1 MRLALALKAAV
12 IEEDSAAAKEDT
24 AAPEEDEATAKE
36 DTAAPG
42 EDTAAAEEDEVVTDE
57 DKVSAVAFRY
67 MRKTKNAIINPYV
80 CLRNYKESKMAEA
93 KGLSKPVKLK
103 NEMAEFLGATELPR
117 TEITKKLWDY
127 IKANK
132 LQTKTENGKPENA
145 GKFIVADAKLLPI
158 FKNTKSTSKSG
169 KVTDLTNMK
178 EGQTI
183 NMMQMAAVVGANIE

>member
-1 MRLALALKAAV
+1 
-12 IEEDSAAAKEDT
+12 
-24 AAPEEDEATAKE
+24 
-36 DTAAPG
+36 
-42 EDTAAAEEDEVVTDE
+42 
-57 DKVSAVAFRY
+57 
-67 MRKTKNAIINPYV
+67 
-80 CLRNYKESKMAEA
+80 MAEA

-103 NEMAEFLGATELPR
+103 SDLAAFLGASELPR

-127 IKANK
+127 IKANG

-169 KVTDLTNMK
+169 KLTDLTNMQ

>member
-1 MRLALALKAAV
+1 M
-12 IEEDSAAAKEDT
+12 KE
-24 AAPEEDEATAKE
+24 
-36 DTAAPG
+36 
-42 EDTAAAEEDEVVTDE
+42 
-57 DKVSAVAFRY
+57 
-67 MRKTKNAIINPYV
+67 I
-80 CLRNYKESKMAEA
+80 KMAEA
-93 KGLSKPVKLK
+93 KGLNKPVKLK
-103 NEMAEFLGATELPR
+103 NELAEFLGASELPR

-158 FKNTKSTSKSG
+158 FKNTNSKSKAG
-169 KVTDLTNMK
+169 KVTNLTDLK